1 MNLSLI
7 FQSEP
12 EKELNLTHDMSTNI
26 LRQIL
31 MYAAEDNWE
40 GFIRLADMDLPW
52 EQPFQVCLS
61 VEESRTEIGDSSV
74 DILTMDENTYH
85 NFLVAALDILP
96 DRYATHIVQKIVS
109 NPWTVDT
116 FKNSQKKWWAR
127 ESSLVEM
134 CLNRNLQDSFS
145 ILYEKGLITE
155 NVFYKTVFYKSY
167 KDLRHVGISLLE
179 NEMDNIIEKNI
190 IGSVFK
196 IEQWNKDT
204 AYRMRSNLDALLEDI
219 KDKDNKVKQY
229 FQENL
234 LPACLYNKGELNKQI
249 VRKMLAYQII
259 DIHTNYDI
267 LTNRVNSTGE
277 NIVKR
282 LGLDQDDIEWAYA
295 YRAEKL
301 QNSLDKNLKKK
312 RNDKEEIEAP
322 SFKI

>member
-12 EKELNLTHDMSTNI
+12 EKELNLTNDMSTNI

-40 GFIRLADMDLPW
+40 GFIKLADMDLPW
-52 EQPFQVCLS
+52 EDPFQVCLS
-61 VEESRTEIGDSSV
+61 VNESRMEIADSYV
-74 DILTMDENTYH
+74 DILNMDDNTYH

-96 DRYATHIVQKIVS
+96 DRYATHIVKKIVE

-116 FKNSQKKWWAR
+116 FKNTQKKWWYR
-127 ESSLVEM
+127 ESALVEM
-134 CLNRNLQDSFS
+134 CLKRNLQDSFA

-155 NVFYKTVFYKSY
+155 DVFYKTIFYRSY

-190 IGSVFK
+190 IGSIFK
-196 IEQWNKDT
+196 NETWDKNTTYKMRANLEALIEDIENKD
-204 AYRMRSNLDALLEDI
+204 SH
-219 KDKDNKVKQY
+219 VKKY

-234 LPACLYNKGELNKQI
+234 IPACLYNKNELNKQI

-259 DIHTNYDI
+259 DVHTNYDI
-267 LTNRVNSTGE
+267 LTNRVNPTGE
-277 NIVKR
+277 NIAKK
-282 LGLDQDDIEWAYA
+282 LGLDQEDIEWAYA

-301 QNSLDKNLKKK
+301 QNSLDKSLKKK
-312 RNDKEEIEAP
+312 KNNQEEIEAP